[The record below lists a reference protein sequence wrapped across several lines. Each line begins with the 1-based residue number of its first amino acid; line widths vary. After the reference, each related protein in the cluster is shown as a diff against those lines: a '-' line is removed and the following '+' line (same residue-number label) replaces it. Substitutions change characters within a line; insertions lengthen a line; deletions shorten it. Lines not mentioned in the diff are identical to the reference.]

1 MTHKKHLI
9 SEFLRDEDGGATG
22 WNLAWFAVLAA
33 GSGFAI
39 DVSNAR
45 NAKEH
50 LTVTAEAASHA
61 GLVALM
67 NTGST
72 GDARAAAIASVQQNY
87 PSDVFGP
94 VIADSTSDIVVANYN
109 AEESSWSDSGMANAV
124 GVTLRR
130 DESTK
135 NGVSTFLLN
144 WVGLEE
150 WTFSASAATAMAGTQ
165 RCSNT
170 EGLFAQ
176 GNIQL
181 RSHNGFGTGICL
193 HSDEYVTMSN
203 HNVFDDGAYVSM
215 PDLSL
220 CEKCDDDDK
229 NPGIVD
235 AAYETKYIM
244 PDIADWIEQT
254 ELSFMGSGDSAIKD
268 AFFEGRALDRDLS
281 SLSELDYDT
290 RYLERG
296 SVVEIS
302 ATEFYLMED
311 VPEGLTYNVSC
322 AVSATST
329 GTSNGNGR
337 GKSNGNGNGNGKNKS
352 SSDVT
357 SVSSLDFS
365 NAPLKDLAVITDCP
379 VDFSSEADLL
389 GVMIVTS
396 SDSGISGSSGT
407 TIGASNYSCD
417 PLDRVTIMTNAD
429 VHMAAKFL
437 ATNLTLVIDG
447 AIHLASGGS
456 GNSDHYGVGI
466 HTSGDI
472 DVTTHHNYYS
482 CGNSN
487 TEVAP
492 VMGVIRHVSAD

>member
-1 MTHKKHLI
+1 MTRIKHQLSNFI
-9 SEFLRDEDGGATG
+9 RDEDGGATG

-67 NTGST
+67 DTGST
-72 GDARAAAIASVQQNY
+72 GDARAAAIASVHRNY

-94 VIADSTSDIVVANYN
+94 VIANSTSDIRVAHYN
-109 AEESSWSDSGMANAV
+109 PKDSSWSDSGMANAV

-130 DESTK
+130 DESTN

-144 WVGLEE
+144 WVGLDE

-165 RCSNT
+165 KCSNT

-181 RSHNGFGTGICL
+181 RSHNGFGAGICL

-203 HNVFDDGAYVSM
+203 HNVFDDNSYVSM

-220 CEKCDDDDK
+220 CAKCDDNVK
-229 NPGIVD
+229 NPGIVE

-244 PDIADWIEQT
+244 PDIAEWIERT
-254 ELSFMGSGDSAIKD
+254 ELSFLGSGDSAIKD

-281 SLSELDYDT
+281 SLAALNYET
-290 RYLERG
+290 AYLERG
-296 SVVEIS
+296 SVVAIS
-302 ATEFYLMED
+302 ATEFSLMD
-311 VPEGLTYNVSC
+311 DIPEGLTYNVSC
-322 AVSATST
+322 TAS
-329 GTSNGNGR
+329 R
-337 GKSNGNGNGNGKNKS
+337 NGNGNGNGKGKNKNGS
-352 SSDVT
+352 GDEVT

-365 NAPLKDLAVITDCP
+365 NAPLKDLAVITNCP
-379 VDFSSEADLL
+379 VNFSSEADLL
-389 GVMIVTS
+389 GTMIVTTS
-396 SDSGISGSSGT
+396 ESGISGSSGT

-466 HTSGDI
+466 HTSGDV

-482 CGNSN
+482 CDNPSS
-487 TEVAP
+487 EVAP
-492 VMGVIRHVSAD
+492 MMGVIRHVASD

>member
-1 MTHKKHLI
+1 MPYLKDKI
-9 SEFLRDEDGGATG
+9 SDFLCDEDGGATG

-50 LTVTAEAASHA
+50 LTVAAEAASHA

-67 NTGST
+67 HTGSE
-72 GDARAAAIASVQQNY
+72 GDARAAAIASVQKNY

-94 VIADSTSDIVVANYN
+94 VIANSASDIVVANYN
-109 AEESSWSDSGMANAV
+109 AKDSTWSDSGMANAV

-135 NGVSTFLLN
+135 NGVSTFLLD
-144 WVGLEE
+144 WVGLDE

-181 RSHNGFGTGICL
+181 RSHNGFGAGVCL
-193 HSDEYVTMSN
+193 HSNDYVTMSN

-215 PDLSL
+215 PDLTL
-220 CEKCDDDDK
+220 CAKCDDNDK
-229 NPGIVD
+229 NPGIVE
-235 AAYETKYIM
+235 AAYETKYII
-244 PDIADWIEQT
+244 PDIADWIDQS
-254 ELSFMGSGDSAIKD
+254 ELSFLGSGDSTIKD

-290 RYLERG
+290 TYLERG
-296 SVVEIS
+296 SVVDIS
-302 ATEFYLMED
+302 ATEFSLMD
-311 VPEGLTYNVSC
+311 DIPEGLTYNVTC
-322 AVSATST
+322 TAAAAV
-329 GTSNGNGR
+329 SNGNG
-337 GKSNGNGNGNGKNKS
+337 KGNGKGKGKGGS
-352 SSDVT
+352 GDEVE

-365 NAPLKDLAVITDCP
+365 NAPLKDLAVITNCP
-379 VDFSSEADLL
+379 VNFSREADLIGAFVL
-389 GVMIVTS
+389 TT

-417 PLDRVTIMTNAD
+417 PLDRVTVMTNAD

-447 AIHLASGGS
+447 DIHLASGGS

-466 HTSGDI
+466 HTSGDVDI
-472 DVTTHHNYYS
+472 TTHHNYYS
-482 CGNSN
+482 CGNSSS
-487 TEVAP
+487 EVAP
-492 VMGVIRHVSAD
+492 VMGVIRHVTSG